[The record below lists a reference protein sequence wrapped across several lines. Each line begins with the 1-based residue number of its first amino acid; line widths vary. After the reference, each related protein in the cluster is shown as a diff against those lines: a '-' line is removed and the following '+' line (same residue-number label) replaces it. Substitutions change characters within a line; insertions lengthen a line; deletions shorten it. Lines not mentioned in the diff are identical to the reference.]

1 MALGM
6 TFVKLRMTKWNYGFR
21 IVVNYKIYQTSAQ
34 YKRSLRMS
42 KFNHAAISSEFFML
56 VSLSQTK
63 GKGKHKNSHKET
75 NGILASNE
83 GKG

>member
-1 MALGM
+1 MAFGECVM
-6 TFVKLRMTKWNYGFR
+6 DKMFQVF
-21 IVVNYKIYQTSAQ
+21 AQ

-63 GKGKHKNSHKET
+63 GKGKHKKSYKET
-75 NGILASNE
+75 NGNYVFWGMCNE
-83 GKG
+83 